1 MARTHT
7 HTHERARDNTKVSI
21 LFGKCWAGL
30 SRHRRY
36 NICTRTTIVGSE
48 NVSALYK
55 NTWHP
60 CKLIQS
66 GCICVWGFHMCLC
79 ECLCLTQIYII
90 KHKQRGKGNFGVDI
104 SQRESKNTYID
115 CVCVCVC
122 VCRRIT
128 GSLWHSNMSDINAIT
143 IWNGSTERNMN
154 LCCKWTLKLY
164 MYVFIAIRVC
174 QLKGFIGLI

>member
-1 MARTHT
+1 MASLAYGTINIETLLMELLQLNSLNDYR
-7 HTHERARDNTKVSI
+7 RRLNSI
-21 LFGKCWAGL
+21 ILHCDDFNGNSTPNRIKR
-30 SRHRRY
+30 SPSY
-36 NICTRTTIVGSE
+36 
-48 NVSALYK
+48 
-55 NTWHP
+55 
-60 CKLIQS
+60 LI
-66 GCICVWGFHMCLC
+66 L
-79 ECLCLTQIYII
+79 LTFNRIS
-90 KHKQRGKGNFGVDI
+90 VDI